1 MYNNANILLKGKA
14 SLISV
19 KIKLLYASLFSFP
32 RKHSFVTTTFK
43 TSEPFLQDESSDNE
57 LSTSNENLSENKQ
70 VSELKSKMIN
80 DFSTKRFDL

>member
-1 MYNNANILLKGKA
+1 MHLYLVFPGNIHLLPQLLKP
-14 SLISV
+14 LNPV
-19 KIKLLYASLFSFP
+19 
-32 RKHSFVTTTFK
+32 
-43 TSEPFLQDESSDNE
+43 LQDESSDNE